1 VRNFREL
8 GLLFPRRLT
17 TGPHKG
23 EVVWG
28 ALHHSRALR
37 ALKNPRY
44 TGAFVYGRSR
54 TRKIATGREARK
66 SLPRDQWHTL
76 LLDAHPGYITWSE
89 YEENLGRLHENAQA
103 NGAERRQSPAREGP
117 ALLQGLVVCGRC
129 GERMTVRYYCSHGQL
144 LPEYVCQKRSIE
156 TAQAAC
162 QRFLGKALDLAV
174 GDLLVETV
182 SPLALEVALAVQ
194 EELESRA
201 DEADRLRR
209 QQVERAHYEA
219 ELAQRRYLRVD
230 PDNRL
235 VADSLEAAWNQKLR
249 ALTAA
254 QEDYAR
260 RREADGILGRE
271 QREQILALATD
282 FPRLWREP
290 TTPQRERKRMV
301 RLLLE
306 DVTLLRTDEIVAHVR
321 FRGGATHSLHLPLPL
336 NAAQLRKTDP
346 AVVAELDHLLDDHT
360 DAGIVDIL
368 NSRGLR
374 PGVAERF
381 SLNILYDLRRT
392 YRLDDRF
399 TRLRRQGLLTL
410 EEVSELLGADPST
423 VKIWASAGHLASRV
437 YNDKGQR
444 LFERP
449 TTLQIPCQWCGGPI
463 PAKPALRRGKKWCS
477 QRCCFAAYNSRKR
490 AARAIADQQGAA

>member
-1 VRNFREL
+1 
-8 GLLFPRRLT
+8 
-17 TGPHKG
+17 
-23 EVVWG
+23 
-28 ALHHSRALR
+28 
-37 ALKNPRY
+37 
-44 TGAFVYGRSR
+44 
-54 TRKIATGREARK
+54 
-66 SLPRDQWHTL
+66 
-76 LLDAHPGYITWSE
+76 
-89 YEENLGRLHENAQA
+89 
-103 NGAERRQSPAREGP
+103 
-117 ALLQGLVVCGRC
+117 
-129 GERMTVRYYCSHGQL
+129 MTVRYYCSHGQL

-235 VADSLEAAWNQKLR
+235 VADSLEADWNQKLR

-254 QEDYAR
+254 QDDYAR
-260 RREADGILGRE
+260 RREADGLVLGRE

-360 DAGIVDIL
+360 DAEIVDIL

-374 PGVAERF
+374 PGVAESF

-392 YRLDDRF
+392 YGLDDRF

-410 EEVSELLGADPST
+410 QEVSELLGADPST
-423 VKIWASAGHLASRV
+423 VKVWASAGHLASRV

-449 TTLQIPCQWCGGPI
+449 TTLQISCQWCGGPI